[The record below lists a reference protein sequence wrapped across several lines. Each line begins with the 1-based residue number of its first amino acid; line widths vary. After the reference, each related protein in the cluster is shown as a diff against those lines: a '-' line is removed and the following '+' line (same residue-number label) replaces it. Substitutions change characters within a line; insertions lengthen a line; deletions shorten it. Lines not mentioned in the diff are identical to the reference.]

1 MGDIYKTRIK
11 KPQFQLLLFY
21 FQGWMETT
29 AMFYGYYTN
38 TELALAVSEYNMP
51 LAYFIATI
59 LVLLISLIVMV
70 RK

>member
-1 MGDIYKTRIK
+1 
-11 KPQFQLLLFY
+11 
-21 FQGWMETT
+21 METT
-29 AMFYGYYTN
+29 AMFYGHYTN
-38 TELALAVSEYNMP
+38 TEVSLAVSEYNMP

>member
-1 MGDIYKTRIK
+1 
-11 KPQFQLLLFY
+11 
-21 FQGWMETT
+21 METT